1 MDAAA
6 VRACTAFTGS
16 RRLAAG
22 SVRDVATAV
31 KLHLDAYPEARV
43 LVFDNATACPV
54 EFDLRGTAEAVAARL
69 DGAADA
75 DADARELS
83 TRPRGPGR
91 P

>member
-54 EFDLRGTAEAVAARL
+54 EFDLRGT
-69 DGAADA
+69 
-75 DADARELS
+75 
-83 TRPRGPGR
+83 
-91 P
+91 